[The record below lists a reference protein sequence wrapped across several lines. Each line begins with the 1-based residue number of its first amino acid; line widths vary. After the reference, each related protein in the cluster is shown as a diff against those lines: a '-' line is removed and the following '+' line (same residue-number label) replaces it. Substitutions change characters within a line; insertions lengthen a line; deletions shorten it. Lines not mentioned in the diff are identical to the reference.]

1 MCQGK
6 LLAGVLMGLEGT
18 EVEMKWVEKKM
29 WGEEVGIAAVENS
42 FKKFAVKGD
51 KAMGNAY
58 WRIQNK
64 VKISGVF
71 AH

>member
-1 MCQGK
+1 M
-6 LLAGVLMGLEGT
+6 
-18 EVEMKWVEKKM
+18 
-29 WGEEVGIAAVENS
+29 GIAAVENS